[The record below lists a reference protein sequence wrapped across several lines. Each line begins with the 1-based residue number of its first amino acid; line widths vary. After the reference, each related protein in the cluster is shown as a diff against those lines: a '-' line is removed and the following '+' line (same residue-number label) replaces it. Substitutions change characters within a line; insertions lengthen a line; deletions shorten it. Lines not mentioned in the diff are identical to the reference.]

1 MQRTDCKHIYQTCCC
16 GYCKK
21 LFSLGNYSF
30 KEQYL
35 RVKSLLKD
43 SHSKEACQN
52 AKGNSKQEKVC
63 NLVFKSK
70 ITIVNLLLGKAR

>member
-1 MQRTDCKHIYQTCCC
+1 M
-16 GYCKK
+16 
-21 LFSLGNYSF
+21 
-30 KEQYL
+30 
-35 RVKSLLKD
+35 KSLLKD

-70 ITIVNLLLGKAR
+70 ITIVNLLLGKVIYAMQTKSKTAFDKLK